1 MYLRVHIRAKKRS
14 RYGVAEWRRE
24 ESIEEEGGDGV
35 KGVSGVDVSVDCVA
49 FGGPPADVAHFFQG
63 DADGTGHAAEG
74 MSQSVAV
81 VTRSGDVEV
90 AHEVLHEEV
99 ELVVRQRWGVFG
111 KAEKCTAGKRRAAQG
126 EELLQQMEY
135 GCVVFGAGIND
146 GAFWPAGI
154 TGSPAF
160 LSVDVDADGFTRTT
174 HMLTQDGS
182 ISMGAETKTD
192 ADDDSCCCLN
202 DSAVVRGEPVQRTLA
217 VAPLRR
223 RTGTKGWRGGP

>member
-1 MYLRVHIRAKKRS
+1 MHIRAKKRS

-90 AHEVLHEEV
+90 AHEVLHDEIDF
-99 ELVVRQRWGVFG
+99 VVRQRLRVFRN
-111 KAEKCTAGKRRAAQG
+111 AEKCTTGTRWAAKV
-126 EELLQQMEY
+126 EELVQQMEH
-135 GCVVFGAGIND
+135 GCVI
-146 GAFWPAGI
+146 
-154 TGSPAF
+154 
-160 LSVDVDADGFTRTT
+160 
-174 HMLTQDGS
+174 
-182 ISMGAETKTD
+182 
-192 ADDDSCCCLN
+192 
-202 DSAVVRGEPVQRTLA
+202 
-217 VAPLRR
+217 
-223 RTGTKGWRGGP
+223 